1 MKLRQIV
8 RSISLA
14 TVATLIATLVSPN
27 AALAAGPTNTVLP
40 TISGTLAVGQSVT
53 ASSGSW
59 DATPSSIS
67 YQWYRCSTA
76 LSTSCVQITGA
87 TTTTLKL
94 VAADGGNFLQLQ
106 VTALTAG
113 GGTTASSPISA
124 RVVIQPVAAVIPT
137 ITGVVQLGSTL
148 TVTTGT
154 WNDVIT
160 PIYSYKWQR
169 CTSLEVSSCTDIPA
183 ATNATYTITVS
194 EIGMYIR
201 GVVTVVATA
210 NNLTAVSIS
219 EPTSRLNAE
228 PTLITPP
235 TISGL
240 AIVDEILSA
249 TSGTYN
255 SFPTAI
261 YTYQWQSCTTIE
273 LSSCT
278 PISGAVQATYTLL
291 TADIGK
297 YIRVMVTA
305 TNNLGLRGTP
315 SPLTSVV
322 LGTSIPNT
330 TTLPIISGV
339 VMDRQVLTVISSGW
353 TGTPIGVLSYQWQRC
368 SALNQA
374 ECVELNGETKTSYT
388 LKFVDVN
395 SYIRVTVKSTNR
407 VGVGTIVSANTSK
420 IMYATQ
426 LQTTPFAI
434 GFVQVGQKWSATP
447 GTWVGAETPKFG
459 YQWQNCVSL
468 ETATCS
474 DISGATQ
481 IDYIAQSAD
490 IGKYLRVKNWIISQ
504 SSVSFSDIVPVKI
517 TAAPKTLVQTPALN
531 PKPSAATK
539 SVAKKITLTCV
550 KGKLNKKVT
559 GVAPKCPAG
568 YKKK

>member
-1 MKLRQIV
+1 MKLRQIT

-14 TVATLIATLVSPN
+14 AASTLIATLVVPT
-27 AALAAGPTNTVLP
+27 AALAAGPTNTALP
-40 TISGTLAVGQSVT
+40 TIVGTLAVGQTVT
-53 ASSGSW
+53 AGSGSW

-67 YQWYRCSTA
+67 YQWYRCTSA
-76 LSTSCVQITGA
+76 VSTSCVQITGA

-106 VTALTAG
+106 VTALSAG

-124 RVVIQPVAAVIPT
+124 RVVIQPVAAVIPA

-148 TVTTGT
+148 TLTTGT

-160 PIYSYKWQR
+160 PIYNYKWQR

-201 GVVTVVATA
+201 GVVTVVATP
-210 NNLTAVSIS
+210 NNLTAIS
-219 EPTSRLNAE
+219 ASDATSRLNAE

-240 AIVDEILSA
+240 AIVDEILTA
-249 TSGTYN
+249 TVGTYN
-255 SFPTAI
+255 AFPTAT

-278 PISGAVQATYTLL
+278 PISGAVQATYILL
-291 TADIGK
+291 TTDIGK
-297 YIRVMVTA
+297 FIRVMVTA

-322 LGTSIPNT
+322 FGTSVPNT
-330 TTLPIISGV
+330 STLPIISGV
-339 VMDRQVLTVISSGW
+339 VMDRQVLTVTSSGW
-353 TGTPIGVLSYQWQRC
+353 TGTPTGVLSYQWQRC

-374 ECVELNGETKTSYT
+374 ECVDLKGETKTSYT
-388 LKFVDVN
+388 LNFNDVN
-395 SYIRVTVKSTNR
+395 NLIRVSVQSTNR
-407 VGVGTIVSANTSK
+407 VGVGTIVSGNTSK

-434 GFVQVGQKWSATP
+434 GFVQAGQKWSATP
-447 GTWVGAETPKFG
+447 GTWVGAESPKFG
-459 YQWQNCVSL
+459 YQWQNCISL
-468 ETATCS
+468 EATSCS
-474 DISGATQ
+474 DIPGATQ
-481 IDYIAQSAD
+481 AEYTAQTTD
-490 IGKYLRVKNWIISQ
+490 IGKYLRVKNWIVEQ
-504 SSVSFSDIVPVKI
+504 SSAAFSDIVPVKI
-517 TAAPKTLVQTPALN
+517 SAAPKTLVQTPALN
-531 PKPSAATK
+531 PKPAPTGK
-539 SVAKKITLTCV
+539 SVAKQTTITCIR
-550 KGKLNKKVT
+550 GKLNKKVT
-559 GVAPKCPAG
+559 AVAPKCPKG